1 MDNFMDTQEVLV
13 MRFELSKKLISTY
26 KENGKNP
33 NYSLTFILNSVDPCT
48 CAAGVTLIDR
58 FVISEDKVS
67 FEIDDNNIRALKSL
81 FGSVDAALIEK
92 MLWMAFML
100 PEM

>member
-1 MDNFMDTQEVLV
+1 MDTQEVLV

-48 CAAGVTLIDR
+48 CAAGVTLIDS

>member
-1 MDNFMDTQEVLV
+1 
-13 MRFELSKKLISTY
+13 MRFELSKKLISAY
-26 KENGKNP
+26 NEDGKNP
-33 NYSLTFILNSVDPCT
+33 NYSLTFILNSVDPST
-48 CAAGVTLIDR
+48 CAAGAELIDS
-58 FVISEDKVS
+58 FIISGDKVS

-81 FGSVDAALIEK
+81 FGKADAALVEK

>member
-1 MDNFMDTQEVLV
+1 
-13 MRFELSKKLISTY
+13 MRFELSKKLISAY

-33 NYSLTFILNSVDPCT
+33 NYSLTFILNSVDPSTCT
-48 CAAGVTLIDR
+48 AGVALMDS
-58 FVISEDKVS
+58 FVISEDKAS

-81 FGSVDAALIEK
+81 FGSVEATLIEK

>member
-1 MDNFMDTQEVLV
+1 ML
-13 MRFELSKKLISTY
+13 FELSNKLISAY
-26 KENGKNP
+26 SDNGKNP
-33 NYSLTFILNSVDPCT
+33 NYSLTFILNSVEPRV
-48 CAAGVTLIDR
+48 CAAGAALIDG

-67 FEIDDNNIRALKSL
+67 FEIDDNNIQMLKSL
-81 FGSVDAALIEK
+81 FGSVDASLVEK

>member
-1 MDNFMDTQEVLV
+1 MH
-13 MRFELSKKLISTY
+13 FELSKKLISAY

-48 CAAGVTLIDR
+48 CAAGVTLIDG
-58 FVISEDKVS
+58 FVISEDNVS

>member
-1 MDNFMDTQEVLV
+1 MDTQEVLV

-33 NYSLTFILNSVDPCT
+33 NYSLTCILNSVDPCT

>member
-1 MDNFMDTQEVLV
+1 
-13 MRFELSKKLISTY
+13 MRFELSKKLISAY

-33 NYSLTFILNSVDPCT
+33 NYSLTFIINSVDPYT
-48 CAAGVTLIDR
+48 CAEGATLIDN
-58 FVISEDKVS
+58 FVVSENKVS
-67 FEIDDNNIRALKSL
+67 FEINDNNIHALKSL

-100 PEM
+100 PEV

>member
-1 MDNFMDTQEVLV
+1 

>member
-1 MDNFMDTQEVLV
+1 MDTQEVLV